1 MDPLCIYVSPLCGG
15 MGLLFGRV
23 GLVISFM
30 GSRQTLQDSVSANVV
45 YVRCAEAVHSINAY
59 HPLESAQGTVYSIND
74 TVESLRFFL
83 QQDDS

>member
-1 MDPLCIYVSPLCGG
+1 MDPLCIYVSPLCSG

-45 YVRCAEAVHSINAY
+45 YVRCAEAVHSINA
-59 HPLESAQGTVYSIND
+59 
-74 TVESLRFFL
+74 
-83 QQDDS
+83 